1 LEPRQAPAAT
11 RTTFFAELDSGIM
24 SDKPGPVR
32 GIEQIPW
39 FYDAM
44 CAFSEWQG
52 MRRWREWLARGARG
66 RTLDLGCG
74 TGRSLRLFPSE
85 ARPVG
90 LDPSAHALRSARRR
104 APTIPLVRASA
115 QALPFRKG
123 IFDTVVS
130 SLVFCSVP
138 DPAQGLAEVRRVL
151 RPDGR
156 LRMMEHVRARNR
168 LGSRLQDL
176 IQPAWTFVAGGCR
189 PNRETERVVESSG
202 FRIQEEGRRAR
213 GTMRRF
219 QAVPVPQESTRPEKD
234 GIATSP

>member
-1 LEPRQAPAAT
+1 LELRQALAAT
-11 RTTFFAELDSGIM
+11 RPTFFAEPDSGSM
-24 SDKPGPVR
+24 RDKLGPVR

-39 FYDAM
+39 IYDAM
-44 CAFSEWQG
+44 CAFAEWQG

-90 LDPSAHALRSARRR
+90 LDPSSDALRRARRR
-104 APTIPLVRASA
+104 APEISLVRASA
-115 QALPFRKG
+115 QALPFRNG
-123 IFDTVVS
+123 AFDTVVS